1 MGLFDRFRSAGPAPV
16 GSGENKLDTSLQDAL
31 RLIDEGNV
39 IEDEGRIEE
48 AMRCYEAAILL
59 EPNLARAHLNRGNI
73 LSTIGDMEG
82 ALAAYSTAVKCDPDS
97 AGAYYNLGNASARLG
112 LHEAAL
118 DVYRKAINLKPGFAD
133 AEVALG
139 VVLEDI
145 GRDDEALAHYQVAL
159 RLNPQCVG
167 AAHNMER
174 LLIKAG
180 QRMLHSGHHAELE
193 GWARLVLDQNP
204 NSGFAWKILG
214 ASLQMQG
221 KDGLPALQKAME
233 TLPDDA
239 ETRSNLGN
247 ALRDRGELGGAVASY
262 RCALEIR
269 PDYAEVH
276 SNLGVALQ
284 EQGKLSDAV
293 ASCRRALEI
302 KPDYAEAHNNLGNA
316 LKGLGQL
323 EDAAA
328 SYRRALAIKS
338 GYAEAYNNL
347 GSVLLELG
355 QPNDAVESCR
365 RALEIKPGYAKAYGN
380 LGSALL
386 ELGQLND
393 AEASYRRALE
403 ISPDS
408 AEAHG
413 NLGAALIELQRHG
426 DAVASYR
433 RALEIKPDLAWV
445 HSNLI
450 FIYNLL
456 VSHPPEEMLAE
467 ALSYGER
474 VALQA
479 HLYTSWLT
487 VPEPDRCLRVG
498 LVSGD
503 LLHHP
508 VGFFVE
514 SVLAALKFQASG
526 RLKLFTYSS
535 HSRFDAVSER
545 IKVCCDGWCSVV
557 GLSDENLARRI
568 SEDSIDILIDLS
580 GHTAH
585 NRLPLFAWKPAPVQ
599 VSWLGYFATTG
610 VTAMD
615 YLIADPWTLP
625 ETEEAYFIEKIW
637 RLPETRLCFTP
648 PGVNVDV
655 APLPALKKGYVTF
668 GCFNNLAKMNDAV
681 VVLWARVL
689 KAVPGSRLLL
699 KAKQLQVASVRQS
712 IIERFFA
719 QGVGADRLMM
729 EGSDAR
735 EKYLAAYHRVDI
747 ALDPFPYTGGTTSV
761 EGLWMGVPV
770 LTLAGKSFLSRQGV
784 GLLMNSGLPEWIA
797 ADADDYVARAVSHAS
812 DLQRLAALRNGLR
825 QQVTASPIFD
835 APRFAR
841 HLEDALRGMWRIWC
855 DQQQ

>member
-1 MGLFDRFRSAGPAPV
+1 MGLFDRFRSAGRVPV
-16 GSGENKLDTSLQDAL
+16 GSSESKPDTSEQDAL
-31 RLIDEGNV
+31 RLIDEGNA

-48 AMRCYEAAILL
+48 AMQRYEAAILL
-59 EPNLARAHLNRGNI
+59 APNLARAHLNRGNI
-73 LSTIGDMEG
+73 LSAMEDMEG
-82 ALAAYSTAVKCDPDS
+82 ALDAYNTAIKYNPDY
-97 AGAYYNLGNASARLG
+97 AGAYYNLGNVSARLG
-112 LHEAAL
+112 HHEAAL
-118 DVYRKAINLKPGFAD
+118 DAYHKAINLKPSFAD

-139 VVLEDI
+139 VVLEDL
-145 GRDDEALAHYQVAL
+145 GRDDEALAHYQAAL
-159 RLNPQCVG
+159 TLNPQCAG
-167 AAHNMER
+167 AAHNLER

-180 QRMLHSGHHAELE
+180 QRMLHNGRHAELE
-193 GWARLVLDQNP
+193 SWTRLVLEQNP
-204 NSGFAWKILG
+204 DSGFAWKVLG

-221 KDGLPALQKAME
+221 KDGLSALQKAIE
-233 TLPDDA
+233 LLPGDA
-239 ETRSNLGN
+239 ETRGNLGN
-247 ALRDRGELGGAVASY
+247 ALRDRGELGDAVASY
-262 RCALEIR
+262 RRALGIR
-269 PDYAEVH
+269 PDYAEAH

-284 EQGKLSDAV
+284 ELGQLDDAV
-293 ASCRRALEI
+293 ASCSRALEI

-328 SYRRALAIKS
+328 SYRRALEIKPS
-338 GYAEAYNNL
+338 YAEAHNNL
-347 GSVLLELG
+347 GNALLELG
-355 QPNDAVESCR
+355 QPNDAVARCS
-365 RALEIKPGYAKAYGN
+365 RALEIKPDYAKAHGN

-386 ELGQLND
+386 ELGQLDD
-393 AEASYRRALE
+393 AVASYRRALE

-408 AEAHG
+408 AEAHS
-413 NLGAALIELQRHG
+413 NLGAALIELRRLD

-445 HSNLI
+445 HSNLL
-450 FIYNLL
+450 FTYNLL

-467 ALSYGER
+467 ARSYGEQ
-474 VALQA
+474 VARQA
-479 HLYTSWLT
+479 RPYTSWLNI
-487 VPEPDRCLRVG
+487 PEPARCLRVG

-514 SVLAALKFQASG
+514 SALAALKAQASG
-526 RLKLFTYSS
+526 RLKLFAYPSY
-535 HSRFDAVSER
+535 SRFDAVSER
-545 IKVCCDGWCSVV
+545 IKVCCDGWRSVV

-585 NRLPLFAWKPAPVQ
+585 NRLSLFAWKPAPVQ

-610 VTAMD
+610 VAAMD

-625 ETEEAYFIEKIW
+625 ETEEAHFTEKIW

-648 PGVNVDV
+648 PRVNVDV
-655 APLPALKKGYVTF
+655 APLSALKKGYVTF
-668 GCFNNLAKMNDAV
+668 GCFNNLTKMNDAV
-681 VVLWARVL
+681 VALWARVL

-699 KAKQLQVASVRQS
+699 KAKQLQEASAYQS
-712 IIERFFA
+712 VIERFA
-719 QGVGADRLMM
+719 AHGVGADRLMM
-729 EGSDAR
+729 EGGDTRA
-735 EKYLAAYHRVDI
+735 KYLAAYHRVDI

-770 LTLAGKSFLSRQGV
+770 LTLAGQSFLSRQGV

-797 ADADDYVARAVSHAS
+797 ADADDYVARAVSHAG

-825 QQVTASPIFD
+825 QQVMASPIFD

-841 HLEDALRGMWRIWC
+841 HFENALRGMWRKWC

>member
-16 GSGENKLDTSLQDAL
+16 GSSENKPDTSEQDAL
-31 RLIDEGNV
+31 RLVDEGNA
-39 IEDEGRIEE
+39 IEDEGRIEA
-48 AMRCYEAAILL
+48 AMQRYEAALL
-59 EPNLARAHLNRGNI
+59 LVPNLARAHLNRGNI
-73 LSTIGDMEG
+73 LSIMGNVEG
-82 ALAAYSTAVKCDPDS
+82 ALEAYSIAIQCNPDY

-112 LHEAAL
+112 RQEAAL
-118 DVYRKAINLKPGFAD
+118 DAYHKAIKLQPGYAD
-133 AEVALG
+133 ADMALG
-139 VVLEDI
+139 GVLEDL
-145 GRDDEALAHYQVAL
+145 GRDDDAMAHYQAAL
-159 RLNPQCVG
+159 TQNPQHTG
-167 AAHNMER
+167 AAHNLER

-180 QRMLHSGHHAELE
+180 QRMFHAERHAELE
-193 GWARLVLDQNP
+193 NWARLVLEQNRD
-204 NSGFAWKILG
+204 SGFAWKILG

-221 KDGLPALQKAME
+221 KDGLSALQNAIGL
-233 TLPDDA
+233 LPGDA
-239 ETRSNLGN
+239 EAHSNLGN
-247 ALRDRGELGGAVASY
+247 ALKDLGRLGDAVASY
-262 RCALEIR
+262 RCALKIS
-269 PDYAEVH
+269 PDCAEVH

-284 EQGKLSDAV
+284 EMGQLGDAV

-302 KPDYAEAHNNLGNA
+302 KPDDAEAHNNLGNA

-328 SYRRALAIKS
+328 SYRCALAIKS
-338 GYAEAYNNL
+338 GYAEAYSNL

-467 ALSYGER
+467 ALTYGER

-479 HLYTSWLT
+479 HLYTSWLN

-503 LLHHP
+503 FLHHP

-514 SVLAALKFQASG
+514 SVLAALKSQASG
-526 RLKLFTYSS
+526 RLKLLAYSS

-545 IKVCCDGWCSVV
+545 IKICCDGWCSVV
-557 GLSDENLARRI
+557 GLSNENLARRI

-655 APLPALKKGYVTF
+655 APLPALKRGYVTF

-712 IIERFFA
+712 VIERFSA